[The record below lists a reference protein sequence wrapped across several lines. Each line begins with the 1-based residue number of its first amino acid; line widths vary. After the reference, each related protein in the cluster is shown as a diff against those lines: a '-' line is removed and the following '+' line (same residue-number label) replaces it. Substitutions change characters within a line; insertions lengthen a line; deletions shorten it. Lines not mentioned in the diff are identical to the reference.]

1 MNHPIEIFWI
11 GNFCSVEM
19 SLTHKFSSFREFKK
33 YKDQLN
39 SSDEIVK
46 QSVSSEEG
54 PKMKLSKFK
63 SHEDLRTD
71 SSFETSSS
79 LKISKKYKSTTSLRE
94 LKPQKI
100 LTYDEQQKEK
110 KQAKL
115 LIFLDKHELPEPIT
129 LDSLLETLSETW
141 EEDQDDVIWS

>member
-1 MNHPIEIFWI
+1 LNCPIEIFWI
-11 GNFCSVEM
+11 HPFLVEM
-19 SLTHKFSSFREFKK
+19 SLAHRFSSFREFKK

-63 SHEDLRTD
+63 SQEDLRTD
-71 SSFETSSS
+71 SSIESSDHS
-79 LKISKKYKSTTSLRE
+79 LKVSKKHKSTTSLRE